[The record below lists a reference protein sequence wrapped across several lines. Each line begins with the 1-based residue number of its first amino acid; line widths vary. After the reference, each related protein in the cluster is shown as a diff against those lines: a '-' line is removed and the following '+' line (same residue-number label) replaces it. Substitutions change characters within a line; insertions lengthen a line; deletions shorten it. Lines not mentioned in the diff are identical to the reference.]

1 MLIEIA
7 ERVYTVDG
15 SGKERLLDVVLD
27 EASESDV
34 SKVKLLIDMIRGARS
49 M

>member
-1 MLIEIA
+1 MEIA

-27 EASESDV
+27 EASASGV
-34 SKVKLLIDMIRGARS
+34 SKLKLLLDLIQGARS